1 MYYTV
6 INCMLFNQVTLLTA
20 LAPKESMPA
29 NAADSCLH

>member
-6 INCMLFNQVTLLTA
+6 INCMLFNQVTLL
-20 LAPKESMPA
+20 KESMPA